1 MSALRF
7 AVLFAVLVVLPAGC
21 AAADQKRLASDG
33 QKVFTA
39 QGCHGCHTV
48 GKMGTPIAT
57 DLTHVG
63 KKYSES
69 YLRSWLADPAVQKPT
84 AHMPKLALTEAEIK
98 ALAAYLASL
107 R

>member
-1 MSALRF
+1 MSAIPF
-7 AVLFAVLVVLPAGC
+7 AVLFAFLVVLPAGC
-21 AAADQKRLASDG
+21 ATADQRRLANDG
-33 QKVFTA
+33 QKVFMA

-63 KKYSES
+63 KKYSET
-69 YLRSWLADPAVQKPT
+69 YLRSWLAGPAVQKPT
-84 AHMPKLALTEAEIK
+84 AHMPKLSLTEAEIK

>member
-1 MSALRF
+1 MSAIPF
-7 AVLFAVLVVLPAGC
+7 AVLLVLLAGC
-21 AAADQKRLASDG
+21 ASAADQERLAKDG
-33 QKVFTA
+33 QKVFSA

-48 GKMGTPIAT
+48 GKTGTPIAT

-69 YLRSWLADPAVQKPT
+69 YLRSWLVDPAVQKPT
-84 AHMPKLALTEAEIK
+84 AHMPKLSLTEAEIK